1 VPNPNQPP
9 MKKHRKT
16 VLISISLSLTL
27 VVTGGWLWLSNK
39 ATTIRG
45 VPASILLKTLED
57 GAIRDALLNKQKTAL
72 HNRLKQ
78 MGVEE
83 EIKAFYR
90 PRIQDEAELDRYI
103 HQIFYNNVGYVGDAY
118 YADQAGILHYKI
130 PPDNSF
136 RKWFKLAYAAGVVI
150 GSRQENG
157 IQYVISPRGT
167 LAPFEDI
174 AVLFPTADL
183 EKMIELK
190 K

>member
-1 VPNPNQPP
+1 
-9 MKKHRKT
+9 MKKHHKT
-16 VLISISLSLTL
+16 ILVTVSLSLAA
-27 VVTGGWLWLSNK
+27 VIVGGWLWISDK
-39 ATTIRG
+39 STTISG

-57 GAIRDALLNKQKTAL
+57 EKVRDALLNKQKTAL

-90 PRIQDEAELDRYI
+90 PKIQDEAELDRYI

-118 YADQAGILHYKI
+118 YVDRAGILQYKL
-130 PPDNSF
+130 PPDAAF
-136 RKWFKLAYAAGVVI
+136 KEWFKLAYAAGIVI

-157 IQYVISPRGT
+157 IQYVISPKGT
-167 LAPFEDI
+167 LAPFKDI
-174 AVLFPTADL
+174 SALFPKAVL
-183 EKMIELK
+183 EKMLELK

>member
-1 VPNPNQPP
+1 

-16 VLISISLSLTL
+16 GLISISLSLAL
-27 VVTGGWLWLSNK
+27 AVIGGWLWLSNK
-39 ATTIRG
+39 GTTIRG
-45 VPASILLKTLED
+45 VPASILFKTLED
-57 GAIRDALLNKQKTAL
+57 EVVRDALLNKQKTAL

-90 PRIQDEAELDRYI
+90 TKIQDEEELDRYI

-118 YADQAGILHYKI
+118 YPDQAGILQYKS
-130 PPDNSF
+130 PPDDSF

-157 IQYVISPRGT
+157 VQYVISPRGT
-167 LAPFEDI
+167 LAPFKDI
-174 AVLFPTADL
+174 EALFPMAEL
-183 EKMIELK
+183 EKMVELK